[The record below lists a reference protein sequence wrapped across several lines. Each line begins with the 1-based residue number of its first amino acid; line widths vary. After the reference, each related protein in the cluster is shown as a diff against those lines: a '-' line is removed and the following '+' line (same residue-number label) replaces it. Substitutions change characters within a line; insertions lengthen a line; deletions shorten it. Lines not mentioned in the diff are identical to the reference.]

1 MEYGLFPKLDQF
13 NFNSQQHIQTV
24 TASQASQELK
34 TKDEPQEV
42 IVKEFLNV
50 EDSKDLKD
58 VKETPSKNIENY
70 QEVVLSNQNF
80 GFNDSSSD
88 FFIKV
93 TRGDAINQY
102 PTDDMMKLKAYLMNI
117 N

>member
-1 MEYGLFPKLDQF
+1 MEYGLIPKLDQF

-24 TASQASQELK
+24 TASQASQQLK
-34 TKDEPQEV
+34 TKEEPQEV
-42 IVKEFLNV
+42 IVKEFLKI
-50 EDSKDLKD
+50 EDPSELNEIEKS
-58 VKETPSKNIENY
+58 PSKNIEKY

-80 GFNDSSSD
+80 GFNDSSRD